1 MFNSVLW
8 KLNDTDLEKV
18 VKNRKKNNI
27 MYNKGIFGGVFM
39 IWLYMLIP
47 VFIIGGIA
55 IYFEKKS
62 GMTTPNELKQAE
74 MLGEVTQQNGINTSG
89 AGTNY

>member
-1 MFNSVLW
+1 
-8 KLNDTDLEKV
+8 
-18 VKNRKKNNI
+18 
-27 MYNKGIFGGVFM
+27 M

-47 VFIIGGIA
+47 VFIVGGIA

-62 GMTTPNELKQAE
+62 GMTTPDEHKQAE

-89 AGTNY
+89 AGTDLFN